1 MRARSAPSKE
11 FDMNAVITQS
21 NTPARTKSRAVR
33 KSLAIALGALALAC
47 SGGAAQAQGHGFHGG
62 GWHGGGY
69 HGGGYYRGGGWGWGP
84 WLGLGLGLGLAAP
97 LYYDQPDVVYV
108 NPPLYYPPA
117 TAYAQAPAYAT
128 PAPVAPAPATSPEPI
143 FYPRNGQ
150 AAAQVEADRQA
161 CNRWATTQPR
171 AMSDGSVFQRATLA
185 CMDGRGY
192 TAR

>member
-1 MRARSAPSKE
+1 
-11 FDMNAVITQS
+11 MNAVITQS
-21 NTPARTKSRAVR
+21 QVPARSTSRKVR

-47 SGGAAQAQGHGFHGG
+47 SGGAAQAQSHGGFHGGGGGWHGG

-69 HGGGYYRGGGWGWGP
+69 YRGGWGWGP
-84 WLGLGLGLGLAAP
+84 WFGLGLGLGLAAP

-117 TAYAQAPAYAT
+117 TAYVQAPAYAT
-128 PAPVAPAPATSPEPI
+128 PAPAAPAAAPMADPI

-150 AAAQVEADRQA
+150 TAAQVEADRQA
-161 CNRWATTQPR
+161 CNRWATSQPR
-171 AMSDGSVFQRATLA
+171 AMSDGSVFQRATFA